1 MKRISCIDI
10 GTNTALMLIADLDPQ
25 NNTITPLLHRQ
36 QIIRLGRN
44 VDENRIIDHAAKQRL
59 IECLTEYAELCRH
72 HEVEQVIAV
81 GTSALRDAK
90 NRMEVIDEVVKA
102 CGIVIKTITGT
113 EEAELT
119 FRGAV
124 GEAHTD
130 SNPYMVIDIGGGST
144 ELTRGKVGIMEH
156 SVSLDIGSVRLTER
170 LFSSQPPSEE
180 EYEKAKTEIDQQF
193 EGNLAPFFESRERV
207 IGVAGTIT
215 TLEALALGLREF
227 RAEDIHGKSLRYT
240 DVLELLE
247 LFRRSTTEEIVARG
261 VPEGRADVITMGT
274 LILHQFMRL
283 LGVGELQVSI
293 RGLRYGLAE
302 KELHN
307 LRSAETNEQDTTP

>member
-36 QIIRLGRN
+36 QIIRLGSM